1 MLNNHRFKIWDLI
14 HVYRSPSVDTASL
27 WVAKQSWFSICC
39 ISKLCSAEVTWLYS
53 QTKFDDYQV
62 HGGQGDN
69 QQSEW
74 PVWNQFSTDQR
85 LTRFHFCPVDLGLAF
100 QIVYSAQLPQ
110 AGFLQKSHGPDAE
123 ILPKVAF
130 PAKTTDVT

>member
-1 MLNNHRFKIWDLI
+1 MCTGVPVWMPQAFEWPNN
-14 HVYRSPSVDTASL
+14 PT
-27 WVAKQSWFSICC
+27 
-39 ISKLCSAEVTWLYS
+39 CSAEVTWLYS
-53 QTKFDDYQV
+53 QTKFDKYQV

-74 PVWNQFSTDQR
+74 PVWNQFSTDQW
-85 LTRFHFCPVDLGLAF
+85 LTRFHFCSVDLGLAF

-110 AGFLQKSHGPDAE
+110 AGFLQKSHQPDAE